1 MLMIVTITLHIINNL
16 HGGHGDLHHDA
27 QLHDDG
33 LPLHVFSHLTII
45 SIDDTMTMKNLAR
58 SASAANVR
66 TRRPEAGDRAAVE
79 VIWLFVKYDDQMW
92 RS

>member
-1 MLMIVTITLHIINNL
+1 MLMIVTITRHIINNL
-16 HGGHGDLHHDA
+16 HDVHGDLHHDA

-79 VIWLFVKYDDQMW
+79 VI
-92 RS
+92 